1 MTIKEFLEEKGYRI
15 GFFKSLFY
23 GMRFEDGSIDATWDF
38 YIVHPKHG
46 CSTTFSLEEQQ
57 G

>member
-1 MTIKEFLEEKGYRI
+1 MTIKEILQAKGYRI
-15 GFFKSLFY
+15 NFFTSLFY
-23 GMRFEDGSIDATWDF
+23 GMRFEDGSIDRAWDF

-46 CSTTFSLEEQQ
+46 CSTTLFLEEKQ